1 MLDLGDAHVPARWWR
16 PPAHAKT
23 AKLRWDRQ
31 QNTVILDAVTV
42 DAEGRGPEQFL
53 PLSPQQF
60 EILLALC
67 DQDLHGYGIIR
78 DVSDRPAGRLRLGTG
93 ALYTAIAR
101 LVTLGLI
108 RETDR
113 RDDADA
119 RRRYYAL
126 TRLGR
131 RTLAAETARL
141 EELLAKARRKGIR
154 AAAPKVRP

>member
-1 MLDLGDAHVPARWWR
+1 VTKDTDARTP
-16 PPAHAKT
+16 
-23 AKLRWDRQ
+23 DR
-31 QNTVILDAVTV
+31 L
-42 DAEGRGPEQFL
+42 L
-53 PLSPQQF
+53 PLSAQQF

-67 DQDLHGYGIIR
+67 DRDLHGYGIIR
-78 DVSDRPAGRLRLGTG
+78 DVSERTDGRLRLGTG

-101 LVTLGLI
+101 MVTLGLI

-113 RDDADA
+113 RDEADA

-154 AAAPKVRP
+154 TASTKVRS

>member
-1 MLDLGDAHVPARWWR
+1 MTQHADARHP
-16 PPAHAKT
+16 
-23 AKLRWDRQ
+23 DR
-31 QNTVILDAVTV
+31 L
-42 DAEGRGPEQFL
+42 L

-78 DVSDRPAGRLRLGTG
+78 DVSDRTDGRLRLGTG

-113 RDDADA
+113 RDETDA

-131 RTLAAETARL
+131 RTLTAEAARL
-141 EELLAKARRKGIR
+141 EALLAKARRKGIR
-154 AAAPKVRP
+154 AGATKVRS